1 MENQLSGFIKAEMAI
16 TEEKKVAT
24 MDVILFYDDSGK
36 CSAFVQL
43 SQSVALFRSTTTA
56 FIFSNRRWTVG
67 IEKRFQ
73 GKGFTEFR
81 LAHNSSRVFL
91 PLLGG
96 KSFPVFPKTG
106 ILV

>member
-1 MENQLSGFIKAEMAI
+1 MENQLLGFIQAELAIVAETKMA
-16 TEEKKVAT
+16 A

-67 IEKRFQ
+67 IEKRIQ
-73 GKGFTEFR
+73 GKGFAEFR
-81 LAHNSSRVFL
+81 LAHNSHRVFL
-91 PLLGG
+91 LLLGG
-96 KSFPVFPKTG
+96 KSFSFFP
-106 ILV
+106 